1 MLPQAKPLKNVN
13 NKKYKS
19 HVVTSTVLN
28 KVFCFFSWLQKRCP
42 FHFNTTFLLFDTVN
56 FRKDTAK
63 LSKLTIHPWHYP
75 D

>member
-28 KVFCFFSWLQKRCP
+28 KVFCFFLGCKNVA
-42 FHFNTTFLLFDTVN
+42 HFNTTFLLFDTVN
-56 FRKDTAK
+56 FRKDTAN